1 MFVLIAATGGGTLL
15 LDLLWCLGGVRDMI
29 SHLGLEDNKGTRGLC
44 YHHYYYH
51 HLLWVWAL
59 KRLRFWAFSLL
70 CLSVGYLGLRVLF
83 CLIDATGVQS
93 AVAAAASL
101 AVCSGVG
108 CLFWSG
114 LVF

>member
-44 YHHYYYH
+44 YHHYYH